1 MKLPTKI
8 VDISQPLD
16 NETVVDPPFMRSN
29 IEYVTGAESAEL
41 MTELLPGLKK
51 EDLPGGQGWAIE
63 NISLTTHNGTHVDAP
78 YHYNS
83 HNKNGNPMPT
93 IDEMPL
99 DWYFQPAVKL
109 DFRHFDDGAVTTA
122 DGVKAKLKRI
132 GYEFQPMDIVL
143 VNTRA
148 GEMYG
153 SDDYIHSRC
162 GMGRDATLYL
172 TEQSIRVTG
181 IDG

>member
-1 MKLPTKI
+1 
-8 VDISQPLD
+8 
-16 NETVVDPPFMRSN
+16 MRPN

-41 MTELLPGLKK
+41 MTELFPGLKK

-99 DWYFQPAVKL
+99 DWYFRPAVKL
-109 DFRHFDDGAVTTA
+109 DFRHLDDGAVATA
-122 DGVKAKLKRI
+122 DDVKAKLKRI
-132 GYEFQPMDIVL
+132 GCEFQPMDIVL